1 MTIGYYT
8 CECGWVFNTS
18 MHLDA
23 HRRLVGHDRPTEKEV
38 AKRVSHPIRYDIL
51 DPEFLEL
58 MARVADYG
66 AKKYGDFNW
75 QKSRLEGDKSPI
87 NHIYKHLKSLR
98 TGEQYDHQEL
108 GVHKKWHCV
117 AIAFN
122 AMMEFYWQSI
132 EEMAEKTKNV

>member
-1 MTIGYYT
+1 MIDIKVPPSYDK
-8 CECGWVFNTS
+8 VIKQS
-18 MHLDA
+18 
-23 HRRLVGHDRPTEKEV
+23 
-38 AKRVSHPIRYDIL
+38 AKRDSCPTRYDII

-87 NHIYKHLKSLR
+87 NHIYKHLKSYR
-98 TGEQYDHQEL
+98 MDEPYDHPEIAGTDRKMHL
-108 GVHKKWHCV
+108 I

-122 AMMEFYWQSI
+122 AMMEFYWENKKEQ
-132 EEMAEKTKNV
+132 